1 MTTYHPAGQYP
12 AGQYPAG
19 QYPTAYAPPVP
30 ATPAVA
36 APARTRN
43 WAFAGV
49 AAGVT
54 GALGIVASLQFGAI
68 YEEGASANAAET
80 VQKMADDRPWLIVF
94 HVATM
99 ACVALL
105 LVFAAGLKRRL
116 EEQAPVGSLLPTV
129 ASSGLLLTAVAGLMG
144 AGLDTEFLFGL
155 GTDDGSLSNDN
166 ALFFG
171 HWVGTIPWLW
181 VGAGVSAVAVAVA
194 ALKHDA
200 APRWIGWVSAIVG
213 GITLAF
219 GLSPLQYMSGFFGPV
234 WLIVAALGFALSER
248 TSR

>member
-1 MTTYHPAGQYP
+1 MTTYA
-12 AGQYPAG
+12 
-19 QYPTAYAPPVP
+19 PTGAYAPQPIP
-30 ATPAVA
+30 AATAVA
-36 APARTRN
+36 VPARTRN

-49 AAGVT
+49 AAGIT
-54 GALGIVASLQFGAI
+54 GALGIIASLQFGAV
-68 YEEGASANAAET
+68 YEKNSATDTAHT
-80 VQKMADDRPWLIVF
+80 VATMADDRPWLIAF
-94 HVATM
+94 HTTTM

-116 EEQAPVGSLLPTV
+116 EAQAPVGSLLPTV

-155 GTDDGSLSNDN
+155 GHDDGTLSGDN

-181 VGAGVSAVAVAVA
+181 VGAGVSAVAVAIA

-200 APRWIGWVSAIVG
+200 APRWIGWVSAILG

-234 WLIVAALGFALSER
+234 WLTVAALGFALSER
-248 TSR
+248 SSR